1 MKRLSIVVP
10 VMNEQDAIPLFYH
23 TTLQAVE
30 QLEGVEIEFMFVD
43 DGSTDA
49 TLSVIKSLAQT
60 DERVRYVSLS
70 RNFGKESSMLAGLQ
84 YASGDYIAIMDVDL
98 QDPPALLPQMLKE
111 IQENGYDC
119 VGTCRVTRKG
129 EPFLRSLGA
138 RWFYA
143 LINKMSKTEIRSGAR
158 DYQMMTRQVAQAI
171 LSIGEYN
178 RFSKGISG
186 WVGFRRKW
194 IEYENVERAAGKS
207 KWSMWKLFVYALDGI
222 TAYSTV
228 PLVVAFFLGVLLC
241 LGSFLF
247 IVLLIIRTLIFGD
260 PTQGWPSLVCI
271 IVLLAGIQLLFF
283 GVIGQYLAKTY
294 LETKRRP
301 IFIIRE
307 ASADIS

>member
-1 MKRLSIVVP
+1 MV
-10 VMNEQDAIPLFYH
+10 NEQDAIPLFYH
-23 TTLQAVE
+23 STLKAVE
-30 QLEGVEIEFMFVD
+30 SLSSVEIEFMFVD
-43 DGSTDA
+43 DGSIDE
-49 TLSVIKSLAQT
+49 TLNVIKGFANM
-60 DERVRYVSLS
+60 DKRVKYVSFS

-84 YASGDYIAIMDVDL
+84 YATGDYIAIMDVDL
-98 QDPPALLPQMLKE
+98 QDPPTLLPQMLRE
-111 IQENGYDC
+111 LQENGYDC
-119 VGTCRVTRKG
+119 VGTCRTTRKG

-143 LINKMSKTEIRSGAR
+143 LINKMSKTDIRPDAR
-158 DYQMMTRQVAQAI
+158 DYQMMTRQVAQSI

-186 WVGFRRKW
+186 WVGFRRQW
-194 IEYENVERAAGKS
+194 IEYENVERATGES
-207 KWSMWKLFVYALDGI
+207 KWSMWKLFVYAIDGI
-222 TAYSTV
+222 TAFSTA

-307 ASADIS
+307 TSDDVVTKQ